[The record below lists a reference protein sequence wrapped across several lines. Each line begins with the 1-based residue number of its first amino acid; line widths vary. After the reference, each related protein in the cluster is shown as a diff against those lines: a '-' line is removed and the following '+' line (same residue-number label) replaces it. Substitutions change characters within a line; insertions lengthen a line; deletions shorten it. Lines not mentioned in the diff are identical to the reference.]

1 MHMTTLVYLEFVCLG
16 RVLCDVTAGSAYLW
30 EDRTSH
36 DPRGPG
42 SCFGFVK

>member
-1 MHMTTLVYLEFVCLG
+1 MHMTTFVYLEFEC
-16 RVLCDVTAGSAYLW
+16 CVTSPAGSAYLW